1 MNVRLTAS
9 LAALVLSAAFLSGP
23 TAQAA
28 PGQLGPS
35 LEMSAKATLVTPASL
50 TVDVEARTGARTRR

>member
-23 TAQAA
+23 TVQAA
-28 PGQLGPS
+28 PVS
-35 LEMSAKATLVTPASL
+35 SV
-50 TVDVEARTGARTRR
+50 RRSR